1 MALQANIILS
11 RSSYQAGTSVVGT
24 VQITNDEAN
33 NNNNATTSSSPI
45 RNEIVSARLYL
56 AGRAYLGGNSRTGGK
71 VSSRWRS
78 MQEIN
83 QLKKIYGEH
92 HACLTMAK
100 MDETSWWQENENN
113 NIGGDNDDCDLTN
126 NSTIKKTSFHKVVQP
141 PQVTHIEQAE
151 RFAVHSFLHPSTSTS
166 VKTNDNHT
174 VHHND
179 YTNLPTP
186 HENNTIC
193 FWMTNILELV
203 DLPERHLDRT
213 CTKCCSTTSTAD
225 SASSGAIDAL
235 TDDKNYQCHHLRP
248 GRGKF
253 YGDMHPYRPLQI
265 PDLNVVRDAWKDV
278 ENNKVEHKQQYG
290 LEVEEVEVGQ
300 GRKSEEESSSNAASA
315 LPSAWESIV
324 ASANNHVSSDI
335 SAKDNES
342 SSSSKT
348 PLEHNQLA
356 LSFRANLPPDVP
368 PTMSAECVKYFYSV
382 VLVVTTAEGEVRLC
396 L

>member
-11 RSSYQAGTSVVGT
+11 RPSYHAGTSVVGT
-24 VQITNDEAN
+24 VQITRTPNNEAKN
-33 NNNNATTSSSPI
+33 NNNNATTTSSSPI

-113 NIGGDNDDCDLTN
+113 NGGGDNDDCDLNN
-126 NSTIKKTSFHKVVQP
+126 NSTKKTSFHKAVQT
-141 PQVTHIEQAE
+141 PQVTYIEQAE

-174 VHHND
+174 VHNDD

-193 FWMTNILELV
+193 FWMTNILELIDV
-203 DLPERHLDRT
+203 PERHLDRT
-213 CTKCCSTTSTAD
+213 CTKCCSTTDT
-225 SASSGAIDAL
+225 ASSSA
-235 TDDKNYQCHHLRP
+235 TDDNAANYQCHHLRP

-265 PDLNVVRDAWKDV
+265 PDLNVVREAWKDV

-290 LEVEEVEVGQ
+290 LEVEEVGQ
-300 GRKSEEESSSNAASA
+300 GGKKSEEESSSNAVSA

-324 ASANNHVSSDI
+324 ASANNHASSDI
-335 SAKDNES
+335 SAKDNNE

-356 LSFRANLPPDVP
+356 LSFRANLPPNVP
-368 PTMSAECVKYFYSV
+368 PTMSAECVKYFYSI
-382 VLVVTTAEGEVRLC
+382 VLVVTTADGEVRFC

>member
-11 RSSYQAGTSVVGT
+11 RPSYQAGTSVVGT
-24 VQITNDEAN
+24 VQITRTPNNEAKN
-33 NNNNATTSSSPI
+33 NNNNATTTSSSPI

-71 VSSRWRS
+71 VSSSSRWRS
-78 MQEIN
+78 MHEIN

-100 MDETSWWQENENN
+100 MDETSWWQENNGN
-113 NIGGDNDDCDLTN
+113 DDNDDCDLNN
-126 NSTIKKTSFHKVVQP
+126 NSTKKTSFHKAVQT
-141 PQVTHIEQAE
+141 PQVTYIEQAE

-193 FWMTNILELV
+193 FWMTNILELIDV
-203 DLPERHLDRT
+203 PERHLDRT
-213 CTKCCSTTSTAD
+213 CTKCCAASTTDT
-225 SASSGAIDAL
+225 ASSSA
-235 TDDKNYQCHHLRP
+235 TDDNAANYQCHHLRP

-265 PDLNVVRDAWKDV
+265 PDLNVVREAWKDV

-290 LEVEEVEVGQ
+290 LEVEEVGQ
-300 GRKSEEESSSNAASA
+300 GGKSEEESSSNAVSA

-324 ASANNHVSSDI
+324 ASANNHASSDI
-335 SAKDNES
+335 SAKDNNE

-356 LSFRANLPPDVP
+356 LSFRANLPPNVP
-368 PTMSAECVKYFYSV
+368 PTMSAECVKYFYSA
-382 VLVVTTAEGEVRLC
+382 VLVVTTAEGEVRGFT
-396 L
+396 